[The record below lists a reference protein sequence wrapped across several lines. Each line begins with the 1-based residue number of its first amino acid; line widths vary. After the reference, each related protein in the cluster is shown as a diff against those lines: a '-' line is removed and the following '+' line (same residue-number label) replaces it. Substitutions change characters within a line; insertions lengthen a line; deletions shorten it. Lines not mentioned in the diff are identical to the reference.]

1 MYIFPIL
8 YVVVGFSLPAL
19 AQNHYS
25 LDSCKK
31 ITLEKNIQVKNSAIE
46 VVASRKVQQAAFTRY
61 FPNISAL
68 GLAVQF
74 SDPLLKIDMPGG
86 NLPVYNGDPMTLP
99 LATEFAYFPGISL
112 GMMEDLTTAAVTA
125 VQPLYSGGRILY
137 GNRLAKLGADVS
149 EQKLAMSTDEALFKT
164 EQQYW
169 QIISLREKLKTIDA
183 YDRLLDTLYKDVNSA
198 HKAGL
203 INYND
208 VLKVTLKQSEMK
220 MNRLQLEN
228 GIKLATL
235 SFCQHLG
242 IPYDSRM
249 TLSDS
254 VVLLCEPAG
263 LYTDPQAAVTSRTE
277 YDLVQKS
284 VEAEKLQSKMKLG
297 EYLPQLGVGV
307 GAFTYGMDNDWKGD
321 WNNEL
326 MAFGT
331 VTIPLS
337 DWWEGSY
344 KIKEQKLKEEIAQNN
359 ADYTATLLLLQVEK
373 AWTDLQESWQRIK
386 LAEEAIGQ
394 ARENLKITADHYHA
408 GIIGVS
414 DVLEAQAILQSTLDQ
429 LTDARCAYRV
439 KVAEYLKVTGRS
451 GQ

>member
-1 MYIFPIL
+1 MKKLMYIFPIL

-99 LATEFAYFPGISL
+99 LATEFAYFPGVSL

-228 GIKLATL
+228 GI
-235 SFCQHLG
+235 
-242 IPYDSRM
+242 
-249 TLSDS
+249 
-254 VVLLCEPAG
+254 
-263 LYTDPQAAVTSRTE
+263 
-277 YDLVQKS
+277 
-284 VEAEKLQSKMKLG
+284 
-297 EYLPQLGVGV
+297 
-307 GAFTYGMDNDWKGD
+307 
-321 WNNEL
+321 
-326 MAFGT
+326 
-331 VTIPLS
+331 
-337 DWWEGSY
+337 
-344 KIKEQKLKEEIAQNN
+344 
-359 ADYTATLLLLQVEK
+359 
-373 AWTDLQESWQRIK
+373 
-386 LAEEAIGQ
+386 
-394 ARENLKITADHYHA
+394 
-408 GIIGVS
+408 
-414 DVLEAQAILQSTLDQ
+414 
-429 LTDARCAYRV
+429 
-439 KVAEYLKVTGRS
+439 
-451 GQ
+451 